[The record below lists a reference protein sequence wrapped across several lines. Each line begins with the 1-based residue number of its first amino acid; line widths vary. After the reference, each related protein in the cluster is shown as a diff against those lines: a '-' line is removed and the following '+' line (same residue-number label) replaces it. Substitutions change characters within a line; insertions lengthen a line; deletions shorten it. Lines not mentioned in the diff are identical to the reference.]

1 MAPIKDIIFLLLTG
15 GLAAYLC
22 WYFYQR
28 YTPEQSTAQHLLSD
42 GICSAFG
49 FGTFAHL
56 PRLGTFSPRPM
67 C

>member
-28 YTPEQSTAQHLLSD
+28 YTPPQSPA
-42 GICSAFG
+42 
-49 FGTFAHL
+49 
-56 PRLGTFSPRPM
+56 
-67 C
+67 